1 MENASKA
8 LIIAGAILLSILI
21 IALGI
26 FIFNAAKGAVNTDSL
41 DATEIET
48 FNQQFTM
55 YEGDRIN
62 GSSVKELLAKCVTN
76 AGTNANSAERLPNII
91 YTDPTSTGPTVNGNL
106 NNINSS
112 VANTHI
118 TEMNLLKAKISP
130 THYYKVAFEYDTTGI
145 ISTITISY

>member
-55 YEGDRIN
+55 YEGDRVN

-76 AGTNANSAERLPNII
+76 AGTNANSAERLPNIV
-91 YTDPTSTGPTVNGNL
+91 YQDTSSTGPNVNAAI
-106 NNINSS
+106 NNINST

-118 TEMNLLKAKISP
+118 TEMNQLKAKISA
-130 THYYKVAFEYDTTGI
+130 THYYKVEFNYSTSGI
-145 ISTITISY
+145 IDTITISY